1 MTGVQACAL
10 PILWWYRMGPAIQ
23 LPMTGPSTRTELPQ
37 EEESRE
43 AGMKG
48 VGSWSN
54 GRHTGLGD
62 LRTERGERE
71 TERKERSD
79 SAGWGAGE
87 LRRRMKIETYTLLP
101 ENGPT
106 GTNYLTRRILFSPRA
121 SQLPTLPRNVIDQDL
136 GCRST
141 IASSESQ

>member
-1 MTGVQACAL
+1 
-10 PILWWYRMGPAIQ
+10 MGPAIQ
-23 LPMTGPSTRTELPQ
+23 LPMTGPSTRTKLPQ
-37 EEESRE
+37 EEASRE

-79 SAGWGAGE
+79 SAGWGAEE
-87 LRRRMKIETYTLLP
+87 LEKDED
-101 ENGPT
+101 
-106 GTNYLTRRILFSPRA
+106 
-121 SQLPTLPRNVIDQDL
+121 RNEDED
-136 GCRST
+136 
-141 IASSESQ
+141 